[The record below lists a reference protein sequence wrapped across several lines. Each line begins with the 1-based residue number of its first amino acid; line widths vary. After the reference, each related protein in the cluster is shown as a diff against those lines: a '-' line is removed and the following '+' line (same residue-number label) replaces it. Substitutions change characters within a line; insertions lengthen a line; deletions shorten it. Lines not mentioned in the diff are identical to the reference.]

1 MKYKESKF
9 KFERPYLLALDF
21 KVNMDLS
28 PDVDMETNVKFNLEQ
43 SVSKNDREANV
54 VFHIDINQ
62 MYSEFKEN
70 QCFKMF
76 LTLGCI
82 FKWDS
87 DLKEEIIENL
97 LDINAP
103 ALLLSYARPIIANI
117 TQQSGL
123 PPYNIPFINFT
134 DEE

>member
-43 SVSKNDREANV
+43 SVSKNNREANV

-62 MYSEFKEN
+62 MSSEFKEN
-70 QCFKMF
+70 QYFKMF
-76 LTLGCI
+76 LTLGCM

-123 PPYNIPFINFT
+123 PTYNIPFMNFT
-134 DEE
+134 RNE